1 MARRALW
8 NDFCFSSEMESLSE
22 LNVFKKKQSNPV
34 RIMPTVFSLADIDE
48 TISHLP
54 YVSRSSPKRK
64 LMHIIR
70 GYYDIAGDAAPPAAI
85 ETDDI
90 IRQLWAD
97 ADDEAVRSRRKNF
110 NSIRSALNKDLKN
123 LFAKGDNA
131 AGLIIGPA
139 NTFTMCEEAKDRVLD
154 RFSGGMGADGR
165 HSLADLLQTVDRLGD
180 ALDNID
186 RLASQNGRS
195 RADALAQLQQRIQ
208 SLSQTVDQSLSEASG
223 SAPPAD
229 AADGGTADGPSTGS
243 GPAAA
248 TGGRDAPAAGSFA
261 AGGAAEEPAP
271 GSGDAADESAVFAD
285 EAAAADIVDEE
296 AFAEDFDRIED
307 DEDVLLEDDITD
319 DIDEF
324 DVEADLADAET
335 PADDPAVDVVE
346 EIIEEDGED
355 ILEED
360 AALPDED
367 DLPDEAAADGVQP
380 GFSPNDIESGSNA
393 DLAGADGTEAADVIA
408 GDVAD
413 SAGVPADGTS
423 AGRESAA
430 AEREQGSDAAGS
442 SAAGGAAEGPAPG
455 FGEAAGASAGDADE
469 TPAAQVVDEDAFA
482 EDFDIIEDD
491 EDVLLEDDATEDID
505 EIDVEADSADDPAVD
520 VVEEDAA
527 SLDEDDLVDAIGPAG
542 GSGGTEAASDD
553 GAGGGEDPLSAD
565 QLGLSAMDFEDT
577 ADLDA
582 DALKQDRLLAEA
594 FDGFLGVLDRYYN
607 QYLLI
612 PAGPY
617 PVGGQTPT
625 ATRGENR
632 PQTIQLPDFYMGQF
646 PVTNALF
653 EIFVAKTGYRTE
665 AEKAGYGL
673 VYCGRYRKE
682 ENPDTGLRRSIF
694 NSAVE
699 CQTVSGAF
707 WYQPLGPGSNLHQK
721 RDHPVVQ
728 VSVKDAMAFAAW
740 TGKRLP
746 TEAEWEAAMDTAQGP
761 GFPWGEQWN
770 PQAGNFER
778 SGLGGTSAVDR
789 YHSFANAHGICDGLG
804 NVLEW
809 TQDTL
814 EQRSG
819 QKAPHYIAKGGS
831 WLTSGPVTLQQRFPQ
846 RPGTWSNILG
856 FRCVAA

>member
-1 MARRALW
+1 
-8 NDFCFSSEMESLSE
+8 
-22 LNVFKKKQSNPV
+22 
-34 RIMPTVFSLADIDE
+34 MPTVFSLADIDE

-64 LMHIIR
+64 LMQIIR
-70 GYYDIAGDAAPPAAI
+70 GYYDIAKDTAPPTAI
-85 ETDDI
+85 DTDDI

-97 ADDEAVRSRRKNF
+97 ADDEALRSRRKNL

-123 LFAKGDNA
+123 LFTKGDNA

-154 RFSGGMGADGR
+154 RFSGSVGADGR
-165 HSLADLLQTVDRLGD
+165 HSLADLLQAVDRLGD
-180 ALDNID
+180 ALDDID

-208 SLSQTVDQSLSEASG
+208 SLSQTVAQSLSETGG

-229 AADGGTADGPSTGS
+229 AADERTADGPSTGR
-243 GPAAA
+243 GPAAP
-248 TGGRDAPAAGSFA
+248 TGEREVPAAGNFA
-261 AGGAAEEPAP
+261 GGGAAEGPAP
-271 GSGDAADESAVFAD
+271 GAGDAAGDSAAVAD
-285 EAAAADIVDEE
+285 ETAAADIVDEADFE
-296 AFAEDFDRIED
+296 EDFDIIED
-307 DEDVLLEDDITD
+307 DDDVLPEDDITD
-319 DIDEF
+319 DSDER
-324 DVEADLADAET
+324 DLEADSAEAET
-335 PADDPAVDVVE
+335 PEDDAAVDVIEDDVE
-346 EIIEEDGED
+346 DVI
-355 ILEED
+355 EED
-360 AALPDED
+360 AALPEED
-367 DLPDEAAADGVQP
+367 DLPEEVAAHGEPSGLSPDGIASGSNAGMAAADG
-380 GFSPNDIESGSNA
+380 I
-393 DLAGADGTEAADVIA
+393 EAADVL
-408 GDVAD
+408 
-413 SAGVPADGTS
+413 
-423 AGRESAA
+423 
-430 AEREQGSDAAGS
+430 
-442 SAAGGAAEGPAPG
+442 AGGAAEGPAPG
-455 FGEAAGASAGDADE
+455 FGEAAGASAGDAEE
-469 TPAAQVVDEDAFA
+469 TTAAEVVDEDAFA
-482 EDFDIIEDD
+482 EDVDIIEDG
-491 EDVLLEDDATEDID
+491 EDVLLDDAIPEDIDDID
-505 EIDVEADSADDPAVD
+505 EIDVEADAADATDDPAVD
-520 VVEEDAA
+520 VVEEIVEEDGEDILEEDAA
-527 SLDEDDLVDAIGPAG
+527 SLGEDDPADEIGPAG
-542 GSGGTEAASDD
+542 GSGAEAAADD
-553 GAGGGEDPLSAD
+553 GTGGGKGHLSAD

-582 DALKQDRLLAEA
+582 DALKRDRLLAEA

-617 PVGGQTPT
+617 PVGCQTPG

-632 PQTIQLPDFYMGQF
+632 RQTIQLPDFYMGQY

-653 EIFVAKTGYRTE
+653 EIFVAKTGYCTE

-682 ENPDTGLRRSIF
+682 ENPDTGLSRSIF

-699 CQTVSGAF
+699 CQSVAGAF

-746 TEAEWEAAMDTAQGP
+746 TEAEWEAAMGTAQGFY
-761 GFPWGEQWN
+761 FPWGEQWN
-770 PQAGNFER
+770 PQAGNFEK

-789 YHSFANAHGICDGLG
+789 YHCFGNAYGIFDGLG

-819 QKAPHYIAKGGS
+819 QQAPHYIAKGGS
-831 WLTSGPVTLQQRFPQ
+831 WLTNGPVTLQQRFPQ